1 MKPAITLS
9 QAMADPDVFGTVFSG
24 PSFWTWK
31 VVAKIIDG
39 EPLTEPREIELSER
53 CTGCSYNRSARRAA
67 RRLFVLVGR
76 RGGKDRFLSAV
87 AVWRAALCADW
98 REYTS
103 AGEGAVCLLLGAD
116 RKQANIL
123 RRYCG
128 GLLAMPL
135 LAAEVMRQ
143 TDDVIEF
150 RNGASLEIATNNASL
165 IRGRSAI
172 AVLGSEACH
181 WRTDEAS
188 SSSDEEVVAGAEP
201 SMAMC
206 PDGGL
211 LLLGSSVYRKRGFM
225 YRMYRQLHGNEGGGD
240 ICWFA
245 PSRVMNPRLPQ
256 SVIDQA
262 LANDAPKARAEYLNV
277 WREDVSD
284 FVPLDVIEA
293 CTDWGVTERPRQRG
307 VSYFGYHDAAGGTG
321 RDSFTVA
328 IGHAERADNRVVID
342 VIRERKP
349 RFVAEDVIREY
360 ADLLR
365 GYGVYTVMGDKYAG
379 GFTSDAWAR
388 NRVTFQE
395 CDNTTAS
402 NYLAALPLLTSGRGR
417 LLDDV
422 TLRTQLASL
431 ERKVVGGSETVT
443 HPSSASAHDDVAASV
458 CGCLVAAAD
467 SVNAR
472 MNVEAMR
479 QVNARLSM
487 MGSYNNRRVAGQQA
501 SGESIYGERRWGQ
514 MMRAAS
520 RRTYGF

>member
-1 MKPAITLS
+1 MKPALTLS
-9 QAMADPDVFGTVFSG
+9 QAMADTDVFGTVFSA
-24 PSFWTWK
+24 PSFWTWG

-39 EPLTEPREIELSER
+39 APLTEPRETELFEQ
-53 CTGCSYNRSARRAA
+53 CTGCPYSNRSARRAV
-67 RRLFVLVGR
+67 RRLFLLAGR
-76 RGGKDRFLSAV
+76 RAGKDRFLSAV
-87 AVWRAALCADW
+87 AVWRAGLCADW

-135 LAAEVMRQ
+135 LAKEVTRQ

-225 YRMYRQLHGNEGGGD
+225 YRMYRKLHGNEGDD

-245 PSRVMNPRLPQ
+245 PSKVMNPKLPQ

-262 LANDAPKARAEYLNV
+262 LANDAPKARAEFENV

-293 CTDWGVTERPRQRG
+293 CTDWGVTERISGQRTPLG
-307 VSYFGYHDAAGGTG
+307 
-321 RDSFTVA
+321 
-328 IGHAERADNRVVID
+328 IGIE
-342 VIRERKP
+342 
-349 RFVAEDVIREY
+349 
-360 ADLLR
+360 L
-365 GYGVYTVMGDKYAG
+365 
-379 GFTSDAWAR
+379 
-388 NRVTFQE
+388 
-395 CDNTTAS
+395 
-402 NYLAALPLLTSGRGR
+402 
-417 LLDDV
+417 
-422 TLRTQLASL
+422 
-431 ERKVVGGSETVT
+431 
-443 HPSSASAHDDVAASV
+443 
-458 CGCLVAAAD
+458 
-467 SVNAR
+467 
-472 MNVEAMR
+472 
-479 QVNARLSM
+479 
-487 MGSYNNRRVAGQQA
+487 
-501 SGESIYGERRWGQ
+501 
-514 MMRAAS
+514 
-520 RRTYGF
+520 